1 MDSNG
6 RQVEMKFANA
16 ESVLGPAM
24 AQALMSAIKA
34 SRTQQQ
40 QQNMDQFVKSLDALK
55 QAKAAQSPFR
65 EVESW

>member
-1 MDSNG
+1 VDSNG
-6 RQVEMKFANA
+6 RQVEMKIANA
-16 ESVLGPAM
+16 ESVFGPSM

-40 QQNMDQFVKSLDALK
+40 QQNLDQFVKSLDALK
-55 QAKAAQSPFR
+55 QAKAPFR